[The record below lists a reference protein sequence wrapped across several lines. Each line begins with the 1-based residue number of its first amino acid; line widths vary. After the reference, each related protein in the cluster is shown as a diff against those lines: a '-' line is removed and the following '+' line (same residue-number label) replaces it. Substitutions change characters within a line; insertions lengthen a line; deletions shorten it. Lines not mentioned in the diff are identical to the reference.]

1 VENLKLEIVTP
12 NGLIFS
18 DKVKDVVLPGEEGEF
33 GVLPEHVGL
42 FTLLGAGVV
51 EFTKENDENDAVVIS
66 SGNVTVYEDS
76 IVALVEGAIPLDG
89 KGNGDIA
96 KALDGVREL
105 LKDATDSQTVIASV
119 EARLR

>member
-1 VENLKLEIVTP
+1 MLDLKLEIVTP

-18 DKVKDVVLPGEEGEF
+18 DKVKEVVLPGEEGEF

-42 FTLLGAGVV
+42 FTLLGAGVI
-51 EFTKENDENDAVVIS
+51 EFTKENGDTDAVIIS

-76 IVALVEGAIPLDG
+76 IVALVEGAIPLEG
-89 KGNGDIA
+89 KGEGDIA

-105 LKDATDSQTVIASV
+105 LKDVTDSQSVIASV

>member
-1 VENLKLEIVTP
+1 MLDLKLEIVTP

-18 DKVKDVVLPGEEGEF
+18 DKVKEVVLPGEEGEF

-42 FTLLGAGVV
+42 FTLLGAGVI
-51 EFTKENDENDAVVIS
+51 EFTKENSDTDAVVIS
-66 SGNVTVYEDS
+66 SGNVTVYKDS
-76 IVALVEGAIPLDG
+76 IVALVEGAIPLEG
-89 KGNGDIA
+89 KGEGDIA

-105 LKDATDSQTVIASV
+105 LKDATDSQSVIASV